1 MPIEISMPRLS
12 DTMEEGTLIK
22 WRVKVGDKI
31 KSGDLLADVETDK
44 ATMELQSY
52 DDGTVARLAIGEGE
66 ATPIGTTILLLA
78 EEGES
83 IDDVVRTAGSSTE
96 IVTAETASA
105 VGQTMSVAAPP
116 RKLVTE
122 QIGSSARLRIS
133 PVARKI
139 AEEHGVDLNAIQGSG
154 PAGRIVKRDVQDA
167 LDGRGSVSSATDV
180 VASAVV
186 SSPPGAAMQTK
197 TMPLSSMRK
206 TIARR
211 LVESKTT
218 IPHFTVTMTIRM
230 DPLLDLRQSLNTQ
243 LNDEGVRLSVNDFV
257 VRACALALAKHPSV
271 NSSWSDEGIQ
281 QHGSVNVGIAIA
293 VGEDKGGGLVVATIR
308 DAGVRSIREINAQT
322 QLLARKARSEGL
334 TIEDMSDGTF
344 TVSNLGMFG
353 VEHFEAIINPPQAAI
368 LAVGAAIERP
378 IVREGGVA
386 VGWEMAATLSADHR
400 IVDGAKAAEF
410 LQTLRQLLEN
420 PATVII

>member
-1 MPIEISMPRLS
+1 
-12 DTMEEGTLIK
+12 
-22 WRVKVGDKI
+22 
-31 KSGDLLADVETDK
+31 
-44 ATMELQSY
+44 
-52 DDGTVARLAIGEGE
+52 
-66 ATPIGTTILLLA
+66 
-78 EEGES
+78 
-83 IDDVVRTAGSSTE
+83 
-96 IVTAETASA
+96 
-105 VGQTMSVAAPP
+105 
-116 RKLVTE
+116 
-122 QIGSSARLRIS
+122 
-133 PVARKI
+133 
-139 AEEHGVDLNAIQGSG
+139 
-154 PAGRIVKRDVQDA
+154 
-167 LDGRGSVSSATDV
+167 
-180 VASAVV
+180 
-186 SSPPGAAMQTK
+186 
-197 TMPLSSMRK
+197 MRK

-322 QLLARKARSEGL
+322 RLLARKARSEGL

-386 VGWEMAATLSADHR
+386 VGREMAATLSADHR

>member
-180 VASAVV
+180 V
-186 SSPPGAAMQTK
+186 
-197 TMPLSSMRK
+197 
-206 TIARR
+206 
-211 LVESKTT
+211 
-218 IPHFTVTMTIRM
+218 
-230 DPLLDLRQSLNTQ
+230 
-243 LNDEGVRLSVNDFV
+243 SVG
-257 VRACALALAKHPSV
+257 R
-271 NSSWSDEGIQ
+271 G
-281 QHGSVNVGIAIA
+281 
-293 VGEDKGGGLVVATIR
+293 VVATR
-308 DAGVRSIREINAQT
+308 CSNANQDNAS
-322 QLLARKARSEGL
+322 LIHA
-334 TIEDMSDGTF
+334 
-344 TVSNLGMFG
+344 
-353 VEHFEAIINPPQAAI
+353 
-368 LAVGAAIERP
+368 
-378 IVREGGVA
+378 
-386 VGWEMAATLSADHR
+386 
-400 IVDGAKAAEF
+400 
-410 LQTLRQLLEN
+410 
-420 PATVII
+420 